1 LRAGTGAAKEA
12 GMEEHAPKRKK
23 WVVAALLILPVWLLA
38 SGGVGIWLHFK
49 HQAEE
54 DKKEVARYA
63 TMVSQESLADDLRKL
78 TQTIGERNTR
88 AADGNGLT
96 RAAAWLEG
104 TLGPSNT
111 GYALKRA
118 RGPADERWPLLR
130 ATLRGSDPKAKP
142 LWVVAAY
149 DSPVGSPGIESGGT
163 AVVAAVAAAQ
173 AMAGEKPRRAVH
185 FVFLPHGYESAEL
198 AERAAGGLKEWIA
211 GEGEPLAVLC
221 LDAMGAGESLRV
233 SAPAGENPVLEN
245 LGKLAVRVPFAPGDR
260 LTDACAA
267 AGLPAVR
274 VAAREP
280 AKTDEKDAGTPSGG
294 RLAGT
299 TGLMVEWLRRVAMQP

>member
-149 DSPVGSPGIESGGT
+149 DSPVGSPGSFTAPVRI
-163 AVVAAVAAAQ
+163 AVVRESDQNPVVSKLFGVPVTVPPGRSEAPFTLVTDQIEIPYTHANAQHDYTIKVGFDTAGAPKASRAAPRSASTAAPSRRSSRSAR
-173 AMAGEKPRRAVH
+173 RRA
-185 FVFLPHGYESAEL
+185 PSSRSTTCSTTCPRGGSSSSPTGPSRRRSRGWSPSWRWRIPRSAS
-198 AERAAGGLKEWIA
+198 R
-211 GEGEPLAVLC
+211 
-221 LDAMGAGESLRV
+221 
-233 SAPAGENPVLEN
+233 
-245 LGKLAVRVPFAPGDR
+245 
-260 LTDACAA
+260 
-267 AGLPAVR
+267 
-274 VAAREP
+274 
-280 AKTDEKDAGTPSGG
+280 
-294 RLAGT
+294 
-299 TGLMVEWLRRVAMQP
+299 